1 MREQKVIR
9 AYIERHRT
17 RRQSNKVLHGHPSP
31 VFWND
36 RQVSV
41 PDVMRDRDPSSS
53 AVTKRLNLYVGTPYC
68 LPTEPDRCGF
78 CLFPSEVYKD
88 RHQLDVYLDY
98 LRREGEMFRP
108 HLNGVELASIYFGG
122 GTSNLYKAEQYPV
135 LMDIVRGVFVIPP
148 HIEVTLE
155 GIPQTFSRKKL
166 AGMKAAGINRIS
178 MGVQQV
184 DDELIKASGR
194 KQTSDQVFRTIEWCQ
209 ELDLPISI
217 DLIFGWPNQTTE
229 HMLADLRAMVRPMG
243 DISLKGKPGPVS
255 VFELLDA
262 SQQDEITQV
271 GPTARHLPKSD
282 WLTISFQSRRDKLDY
297 LMVRYLFGRNPGC
310 DLVLDHPLVSRHHA
324 EVRYQ
329 NNGFV
334 LIDFSTNGT
343 ELIINGRARSLHH
356 SQAALRG
363 SGSIFLGRTI
373 YNREFEI
380 SFQASGGSD

>member
-1 MREQKVIR
+1 MSEARVV
-9 AYIERHRT
+9 T
-17 RRQSNKVLHGHPSP
+17 TT
-31 VFWND
+31 
-36 RQVSV
+36 
-41 PDVMRDRDPSSS
+41 VMFADICRS
-53 AVTKRLNLYVGTPYC
+53 TY
-68 LPTEPDRCGF
+68 
-78 CLFPSEVYKD
+78 LFD
-88 RHQLDVYLDY
+88 QLGD
-98 LRREGEMFRP
+98 E
-108 HLNGVELASIYFGG
+108 
-122 GTSNLYKAEQYPV
+122 
-135 LMDIVRGVFVIPP
+135 
-148 HIEVTLE
+148 
-155 GIPQTFSRKKL
+155 
-166 AGMKAAGINRIS
+166 KAAILIGDVLKQTTSIVEAHEGVVLRTKGDDVLCIFSDPLKAVQASMDVHKKIGEFSSDAATELSIRIGINSGSALLTEGDILGDTVNIAARLSSFAKAGQTIVAAHTID
-178 MGVQQV
+178 MLDGFPAG
-184 DDELIKASGR
+184 LIR
-194 KQTSDQVFRTIEWCQ
+194 
-209 ELDLPISI
+209 
-217 DLIFGWPNQTTE
+217 
-229 HMLADLRAMVRPMG
+229 HMG
-243 DISLKGKPGPVS
+243 DISLKGKPGPLS

-271 GPTARHLPKSD
+271 GPAARHLPKSD

-380 SFQASGGSD
+380 SFQASGGSH